1 MLNIL
6 WEDFVMGFWSS
17 LFGLGAAHAYN
28 ETKKEEKEAQKWNDN
43 LQVSMNYEEEFS
55 NYLKS
60 IGSNAVYI
68 AEVDKS
74 IVSVKNQ
81 IDSYKRKIK
90 EFLNLGG
97 KGKYIYDVEV

>member
-1 MLNIL
+1 
-6 WEDFVMGFWSS
+6 MGFWSS
-17 LFGLGAAHAYN
+17 LFGLGAAHSYN
-28 ETKKEEKEAQKWNDN
+28 ETKKEEKETQKWNDN
-43 LQVSMNYEEEFS
+43 LQISMNYEEEFS